1 MFGLKTLT
9 LSPGFFNISY
19 TEFCEDVMG
28 KGCDRISVR
37 YSFYFVLLERYLKK
51 VPNKLNDE

>member
-51 VPNKLNDE
+51 SSK